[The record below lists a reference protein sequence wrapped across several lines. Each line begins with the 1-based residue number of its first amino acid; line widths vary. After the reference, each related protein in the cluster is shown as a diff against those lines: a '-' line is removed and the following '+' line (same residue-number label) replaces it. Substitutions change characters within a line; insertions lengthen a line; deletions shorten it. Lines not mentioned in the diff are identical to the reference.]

1 MNSEKDLKNT
11 IIKNLKDFILE
22 FGNKVCQKRWYNYI
36 RKRLDLF
43 FRMEW

>member
-22 FGNKVCQKRWYNYI
+22 VGNKVCQKDGI
-36 RKRLDLF
+36 II
-43 FRMEW
+43 

>member
-22 FGNKVCQKRWYNYI
+22 VGNKIYQEDDI
-36 RKRLDLF
+36 II
-43 FRMEW
+43 